1 MDLMQLLQGQL
12 SEGLVKQLSQQIGAQ
27 PEQTSAAANGIL
39 SSLLGGL
46 SNNVATEG
54 GANALAGA
62 LDKDHDGSIL
72 NDLMGMLTGGGQQAA
87 PTPATN
93 GAGIISH
100 ILGDK
105 AGNIANLIGGMSG
118 LNSGQA
124 GSLMQILAPMV
135 MSTLGQA
142 KQQNGLDAGGIAS
155 LITNAIGGGGQAQAQ
170 NTNPMLNIVSQ
181 FLDKNHDG
189 NISDDLMSQG
199 MSLLTGFMKR

>member
-62 LDKDHDGSIL
+62 LDRDHDGSIL
-72 NDLMGMLTGGGQQAA
+72 NDLMGMLTGGGQAQN
-87 PTPATN
+87 PQATN
-93 GAGIISH
+93 GAGMISH

-124 GSLMQILAPMV
+124 GNLMQILAPMV

-142 KQQNGLDAGGIAS
+142 KQQNGLDAGGITS
-155 LITNAIGGGGQAQAQ
+155 LITNALGGGGQAQQQ
-170 NTNPMLNIVSQ
+170 NANPMLNIVSQ
-181 FLDKNHDG
+181 FLDKDHDG
-189 NISDDLMSQG
+189 SISDDLMSQG

>member
-46 SNNVATEG
+46 SNNVATQG

-62 LDKDHDGSIL
+62 LDRDHDGSIL
-72 NDLMGMLTGGGQQAA
+72 NDLMGMLTGGGQAQN
-87 PTPATN
+87 PQATN
-93 GAGIISH
+93 GSGILNH

-155 LITNAIGGGGQAQAQ
+155 LITNAIGGGGQAQQQ
-170 NTNPMLNIVSQ
+170 NANPMLNIVSQ
-181 FLDKNHDG
+181 FLDKDHDG
-189 NISDDLMSQG
+189 SITDDLMSQG